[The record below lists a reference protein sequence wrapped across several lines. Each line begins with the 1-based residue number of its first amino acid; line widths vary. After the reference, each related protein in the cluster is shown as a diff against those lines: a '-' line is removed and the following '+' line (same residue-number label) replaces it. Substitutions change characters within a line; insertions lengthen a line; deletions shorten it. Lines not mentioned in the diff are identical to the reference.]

1 MLPPRI
7 SPPRLLNSQLRF
19 VQCPL
24 GVHLDVHEHMLVPYH
39 MYCCYVAANIMP
51 PIVLLYLVALVVSAV
66 LHHDDDAGVWKSSVR
81 FFPWY
86 ATRSTI
92 PSAPSS
98 PKSWQRPFALLVPQP
113 KHAVD
118 HFETVKQ
125 MDAAADVE
133 AAMAPAT
140 RKVPMRQNTRTAVT
154 QPEPAA
160 SMYPPHVQN
169 RLPAGMGAGAAPTGN
184 TPPPL
189 GDWPRSMQDQR
200 QPRSTR
206 KPAPSPEA
214 TQSPATSPRSS
225 SSRRC
230 SPTRRRTPPPPLDL
244 SRISAY
250 NRVEEAVVEQER
262 RNR

>member
-1 MLPPRI
+1 MPANII
-7 SPPRLLNSQLRF
+7 SPL
-19 VQCPL
+19 
-24 GVHLDVHEHMLVPYH
+24 
-39 MYCCYVAANIMP
+39 
-51 PIVLLYLVALVVSAV
+51 VLLYLVALVVSAV
-66 LHHDDDAGVWKSSVR
+66 LHHDDDPGVWKSSVR

-86 ATRSTI
+86 ATRSTL

-98 PKSWQRPFALLVPQP
+98 PKSWQRPFALVVPQP

-118 HFETVKQ
+118 HSEAVKQ

-133 AAMAPAT
+133 AAAPIS
-140 RKVPMRQNTRTAVT
+140 RKVPMRQNTSINVT
-154 QPEPAA
+154 QPQPAA

-169 RLPAGMGAGAAPTGN
+169 KLPAGKGASAPAPTGA

-189 GDWPRSMQDQR
+189 GDWPRSIQDQR

-214 TQSPATSPRSS
+214 PRSPESANTTSPRSS
-225 SSRRC
+225 SSRRG

-250 NRVEEAVVEQER
+250 NRVTEAVEEQER